1 MHDALTFLAKSDFVD
16 ENWEQLGRR
25 LIKPSALKTIQ
36 ANRPG
41 EPDICLVDTVS
52 WWVRSD
58 ESPTLDKLVEALKS
72 YEQAD
77 ESKKYDKAGTTNF

>member
-1 MHDALTFLAKSDFVD
+1 MHDALTFLEKSNFAD
-16 ENWEQLGRR
+16 ENWEQLGRK

-58 ESPTLDKLVEALKS
+58 KSPTLDKLVEALKS
-72 YEQAD
+72 YEGAKQD
-77 ESKKYDKAGTTNF
+77 QAGTTNF